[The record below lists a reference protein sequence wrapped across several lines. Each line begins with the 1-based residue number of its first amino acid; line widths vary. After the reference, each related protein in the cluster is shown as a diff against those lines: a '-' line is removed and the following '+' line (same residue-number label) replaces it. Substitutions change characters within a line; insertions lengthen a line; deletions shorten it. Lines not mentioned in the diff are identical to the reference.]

1 MNDILEPV
9 NAIRRDMRGTICGS
23 GVNSG
28 IDHVVE
34 KRRRGTGN
42 ARSQGLIPFY
52 VVDIGQCRSLLVDA
66 G

>member
-9 NAIRRDMRGTICGS
+9 NAVRRDIRGMVCGS
-23 GVNSG
+23 GGNSG

-34 KRRRGTGN
+34 NRRRGTGN

-52 VVDIGQCRSLLVDA
+52 VVDVEPGRLLLVDA